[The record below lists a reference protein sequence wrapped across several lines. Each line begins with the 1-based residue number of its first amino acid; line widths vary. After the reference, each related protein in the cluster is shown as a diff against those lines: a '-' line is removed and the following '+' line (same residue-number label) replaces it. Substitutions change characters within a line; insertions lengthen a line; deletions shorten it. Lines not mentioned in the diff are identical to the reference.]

1 MSLIEAATNVIVRYA
16 LAVGMQI
23 AVFPV
28 FGIHVA
34 LADQLAIGLAFTGL
48 SLVRG
53 ATSGRLTTST
63 KTPNV
68 SNAGQRVHSL
78 RMRRWLL
85 QVWRTDRT
93 LQQVAPVSPY
103 SFGRHQLR
111 WLSRQVADLHHG

>member
-1 MSLIEAATNVIVRYA
+1 
-16 LAVGMQI
+16 MQI

-68 SNAGQRVHSL
+68 SNGDEVAV
-78 RMRRWLL
+78 RWT
-85 QVWRTDRT
+85 VWRRPFARRALASGVTC
-93 LQQVAPVSPY
+93 
-103 SFGRHQLR
+103 
-111 WLSRQVADLHHG
+111 

>member
-1 MSLIEAATNVIVRYA
+1 MSLIEAATNVIVGYA

-68 SNAGQRVHSL
+68 SNVGRSGHCADHRLVRPTNTNHIHTADAMTTKRNQPNTLSP
-78 RMRRWLL
+78 RR
-85 QVWRTDRT
+85 
-93 LQQVAPVSPY
+93 
-103 SFGRHQLR
+103 F
-111 WLSRQVADLHHG
+111 

>member
-68 SNAGQRVHSL
+68 SNADKGCIRCGCADGCFRFGAPIGHCS
-78 RMRRWLL
+78 RSRRLVRIAL
-85 QVWRTDRT
+85 AGINSVGCR
-93 LQQVAPVSPY
+93 
-103 SFGRHQLR
+103 GK
-111 WLSRQVADLHHG
+111 

>member
-68 SNAGQRVHSL
+68 SNA
-78 RMRRWLL
+78 
-85 QVWRTDRT
+85 DK
-93 LQQVAPVSPY
+93 AAAVS
-103 SFGRHQLR
+103 
-111 WLSRQVADLHHG
+111 